1 MGLRRMLVV
10 AALLCAALVHGPAQ
24 AGEPVKIGIVGQ
36 FSGPFAEIGKEYRE
50 GIEVYAALVGM
61 QVGDR
66 EMQIVYRDVGGANP
80 AAARQAIQDLIVQDK
95 VSMLGG
101 FYLTPDA
108 TSAIQIVNET
118 KIPTV
123 VFNAGGR
130 GILSKCEYM
139 VRIGATLYQQSSS
152 AAEWAIKNGTKRVY
166 ILVSDYTP
174 GWDAQAGF
182 KDRFTKLGGQVIG
195 EDRMALNTIDYASF
209 IERVAG
215 AKPDA
220 MVVFVPNGA
229 PTANLLRAVAAR
241 NLLKQGMKFI
251 GIGNPEDIDLPL
263 LGDLAVGV
271 NSELSYTASLQNP
284 QNAKL
289 VAFLHQ
295 KFGPNTVP
303 EFSHAQAFDAMT
315 LFRRMIEA
323 QHGATFDP
331 AAAIAAVKGYS
342 WTGPQGPMEIDPA
355 TRQAILNIYIRQA
368 ERDGDKIIN
377 KVIATYPA
385 VRPQP
390 TGN

>member
-1 MGLRRMLVV
+1 M
-10 AALLCAALVHGPAQ
+10 
-24 AGEPVKIGIVGQ
+24 K
-36 FSGPFAEIGKEYRE
+36 
-50 GIEVYAALVGM
+50 
-61 QVGDR
+61 VGDR

-101 FYLTPDA
+101 FYLTPEA
-108 TSAIQIVNET
+108 ASAIPIVNET

-130 GILSKCEYM
+130 GILSQSDYI

-152 AAEWAIKNGTKRVY
+152 AAEWAIKQGTKRVY

-174 GWDAQAGF
+174 GWDSQAAF
-182 KDRFTKLGGQVIG
+182 KERFTKLGGEVIG
-195 EDRMALNTIDYASF
+195 EDRMALNTIDYAPF

-215 AKPDA
+215 LKPDA

-229 PTANLLRAVAAR
+229 PTANLLRALAAR
-241 NLLKQGMKFI
+241 DLLKQGMKFI

-263 LGDLAVGV
+263 LGDLAIGV
-271 NSELSYTASLQNP
+271 NSELSYTGSLDNP

-289 VAFLHQ
+289 IAFLHQ
-295 KFGPNTVP
+295 KYPDSVP

-315 LFRRMIEA
+315 LFRHMVEA
-323 QHGATFDP
+323 QHGAEFDS
-331 AAAIAAVKGYS
+331 ATAIAAAKGYS
-342 WTGPQGPMEIDPA
+342 WTGPQGPMQIDPA

-368 ERDGDKIIN
+368 ERDGDKVRN

-385 VRPQP
+385 VRPQE